1 MAFKFTNRELKAV
14 NERYGALKQKYEV
27 EQTSVVAEVMS
38 ECTFSPVHVAPHPTP
53 GEATCFVVL

>member
-38 ECTFSPVHVAPHPTP
+38 ALSRRCMLPPTSP
-53 GEATCFVVL
+53 G